1 MLELDQQQQTLL
13 TGALPYLADIDGG
26 YIKTRPHEYR
36 YQGGSAVAWTHNLVI
51 IHDAA
56 TVEIT
61 DRGRPRNPIP
71 APGQVPNQV
80 QVKVELTAGELD
92 KLLTDYRATLTTD
105 ERPAE

>member
-1 MLELDQQQQTLL
+1 MLELDQQQRTLL
-13 TGALPYLADIDGG
+13 TGALPYLAEIDGG
-26 YIKTRPHEYR
+26 YIETRPHEYR
-36 YQGGSAVAWTHNLVI
+36 YEYTPAVAWGHHLVI
-51 IHDAA
+51 VHDAT

-61 DRGRPRNPIP
+61 DRRCPPNPIP